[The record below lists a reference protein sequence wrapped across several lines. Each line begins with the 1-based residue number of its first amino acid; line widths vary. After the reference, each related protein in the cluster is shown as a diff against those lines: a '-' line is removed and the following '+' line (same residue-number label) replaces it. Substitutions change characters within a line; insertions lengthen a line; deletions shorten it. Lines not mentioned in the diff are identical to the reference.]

1 MFCGNF
7 DFANNNKLP
16 SLLINLDEEAIA
28 KAYLSKGF
36 ISSSG
41 FNGDNKANQYRSSLY
56 KTDEKIHDV
65 INLFSKYITN
75 ELILMDY
82 EKYGTIDIKDLNS
95 KLLSA
100 GHF

>member
-16 SLLINLDEEAIA
+16 SLLINQYEEAIA
-28 KAYLSKGF
+28 KTYLSKGF

-65 INLFSKYITN
+65 INLFSKY
-75 ELILMDY
+75 
-82 EKYGTIDIKDLNS
+82 
-95 KLLSA
+95 LS
-100 GHF
+100 G

>member
-1 MFCGNF
+1 MFCSNI

-75 ELILMDY
+75 
-82 EKYGTIDIKDLNS
+82 
-95 KLLSA
+95 KLPLA
-100 GHF
+100 Q